1 MGKSTAKSKSFS
13 DTDKEILRAK
23 KLDWRF
29 YEPLQL
35 LPGSMIIKHKITGEV
50 RMVERRKIPN

>member
-1 MGKSTAKSKSFS
+1 MAKSKSFS
-13 DTDKEILRAK
+13 DADKMILKARK
-23 KLDWRF
+23 IDWRF

-50 RMVERRKIPN
+50 KLVERKFPIE

>member
-13 DTDKEILRAK
+13 DTDKEVLRAK

-50 RMVERRKIPN
+50 KMVERRKIPN

>member
-1 MGKSTAKSKSFS
+1 MGRSTAKKIFTE
-13 DTDKEILRAK
+13 TDKQILRAK

-35 LPGSMIIKHKITGEV
+35 LPGTMIIKHKITGDV
-50 RMVERRKIPN
+50 KLIERRKIPN

>member
-1 MGKSTAKSKSFS
+1 MGRSTAKKIFTE
-13 DTDKEILRAK
+13 TDKQILRAK

-35 LPGSMIIKHKITGEV
+35 LPGSMIIKHKITGDV
-50 RMVERRKIPN
+50 KMVERRKIPN

>member
-1 MGKSTAKSKSFS
+1 MGKSVAKSKTFS
-13 DTDKEILRAK
+13 DMEKEILRAK

-35 LPGSMIIKHKITGEV
+35 LTGSMIIKHKITGEV
-50 RMVERRKIPN
+50 KLVEKRQIPN

>member
-1 MGKSTAKSKSFS
+1 MGRSTAKKIFTE
-13 DTDKEILRAK
+13 TDKQILRAK

-50 RMVERRKIPN
+50 KMVERRKIPN

>member
-1 MGKSTAKSKSFS
+1 MAKNKSF
-13 DTDKEILRAK
+13 TDADKMILKARK
-23 KLDWRF
+23 IDWRF
-29 YEPLQL
+29 YEPLQM

>member
-1 MGKSTAKSKSFS
+1 MGRSTVKKAFTE
-13 DTDKEILRAK
+13 TDKQILRAK

-35 LPGSMIIKHKITGEV
+35 LSGSMIIKHKITGEV

>member
-1 MGKSTAKSKSFS
+1 MGKSTAKSKTFS

-29 YEPLQL
+29 FEPLQL

-50 RMVERRKIPN
+50 KMVERRKIPN

>member
-1 MGKSTAKSKSFS
+1 MGRSTAKKIFTE
-13 DTDKEILRAK
+13 TDKLIMRAK

-35 LPGSMIIKHKITGEV
+35 LPGTMIIKHKITGEV
-50 RMVERRKIPN
+50 KMVERRKIPN